1 LLLTVLRG
9 PHSLRACDIEP
20 NLIRAHCVDR
30 IDLVEVLSELVSNF
44 RSDLRLQNR
53 FGDVFSEGK
62 DRENRFDRILV
73 IRIGPGEFGNSHF
86 MLCNGPGRIIAP
98 LQVALP
104 IVRAFLLTFLVRV
117 YSGAVVGGLK
127 GLLEAS

>member
-1 LLLTVLRG
+1 
-9 PHSLRACDIEP
+9 
-20 NLIRAHCVDR
+20 
-30 IDLVEVLSELVSNF
+30 
-44 RSDLRLQNR
+44 
-53 FGDVFSEGK
+53 
-62 DRENRFDRILV
+62 
-73 IRIGPGEFGNSHF
+73 